1 MKNQYMHLTNYS
13 LNKQSDKFKQAGN
26 NFADVNSKASKQ
38 LWSVVLKKLESKG
51 VDTKKLSTQ
60 VEDLV
65 AKTVIAL
72 EPYLKN
78 AYRCFISQEK
88 G

>member
-51 VDTKKLSTQ
+51 VDT
-60 VEDLV
+60 
-65 AKTVIAL
+65 
-72 EPYLKN
+72 
-78 AYRCFISQEK
+78 
-88 G
+88 